1 MSENQIN
8 ELVKS
13 KTFNFSTIKLF
24 LDKEINESSLNEY
37 NSLKRNYESEL
48 SLEEFKELINLT
60 KPIKEWIKWRR

>member
-1 MSENQIN
+1 MSETQLENTIKN
-8 ELVKS
+8 

-60 KPIKEWIKWRR
+60 KPIKEWIK